1 MGNKNEKSRQD
12 YDVDQDGTGTL
23 RAIARGRVYV
33 IIRYPYVVES
43 IEDTQFTDDYF
54 RELLLD
60 LQKVGKI
67 LVVAA
72 ARSRN
77 EFRLVSARPNLLFSL
92 HVGMSANNG
101 LAKLLG
107 ILVVP
112 PAPTDWPGN
121 KSAVL
126 WCLSYTVDCVVPFQ
140 FMLDTL
146 NPIS

>member
-43 IEDTQFTDDYF
+43 IEDTQFSDDHF

-60 LQKVGKI
+60 LQKVGN
-67 LVVAA
+67 LVMAA
-72 ARSRN
+72 ARLRN
-77 EFRLVSARPNLLFSL
+77 EFRLVSGGARPKLLFSL
-92 HVGMSANNG
+92 HVGKRVNRLWAYLNVTQS
-101 LAKLLG
+101 

-112 PAPTDWPGN
+112 TGPTSWPVN
-121 KSAVL
+121 KSDVFG
-126 WCLSYTVDCVVPFQ
+126 VFRIQ
-140 FMLDTL
+140 
-146 NPIS
+146 